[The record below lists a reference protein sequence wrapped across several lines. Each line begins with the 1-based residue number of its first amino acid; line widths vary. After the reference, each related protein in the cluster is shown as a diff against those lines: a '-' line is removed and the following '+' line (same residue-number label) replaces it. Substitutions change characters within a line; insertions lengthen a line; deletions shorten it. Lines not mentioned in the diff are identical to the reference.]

1 MKYQIAKLYRGDE
14 FRGYAIAV
22 DGQLLDG
29 QVSTI
34 INTDPGSTPTAT
46 VVFILDSNHA
56 ENQVVI
62 NLEGVAVRMDFD
74 GQPSNVKVDAIKKS
88 AAEGAK
94 RGYRSTVNKLMK
106 QGQ

>member
-22 DGQLLDG
+22 DGQLLDK

-34 INTDPGSTPTAT
+34 INTEPGRIPTAT
-46 VVFILDSNHA
+46 VVFNLDSDHA
-56 ENQVVI
+56 ENQITI
-62 NLEGVAVRMDFD
+62 NLDR
-74 GQPSNVKVDAIKKS
+74 NVPTQINGSPADSTVEAIKKA

-94 RGYRSTVNKLMK
+94 RGYREVANAFVGRK
-106 QGQ
+106 

>member
-34 INTDPGSTPTAT
+34 INTDPGSIPTAT
-46 VVFILDSNHA
+46 VVFNLDSNHA
-56 ENQVVI
+56 ENQITI
-62 NLEGVAVRMDFD
+62 NLERGVQIQINGSPADSTVE
-74 GQPSNVKVDAIKKS
+74 AIKKA

-94 RGYRSTVNKLMK
+94 RGYRETANTFMGRK
-106 QGQ
+106 

>member
-34 INTDPGSTPTAT
+34 INTDPGSIPTAT
-46 VVFILDSNHA
+46 VVFNLDSNHA
-56 ENQVVI
+56 ENQITI
-62 NLEGVAVRMDFD
+62 NLERGVQIQINGSPADSTVE
-74 GQPSNVKVDAIKKS
+74 AIKKA
-88 AAEGAK
+88 AAEVAK
-94 RGYRSTVNKLMK
+94 RGNREAANAFMGRK
-106 QGQ
+106 